1 MVSQR
6 VKTAVQELLERVQ
19 SYITS
24 SLYWHAV
31 FVVNICG
38 RVSVDFFASGELRR
52 FWPLPE
58 GLYLRL
64 FVEELKES
72 NENVQGQLLLLK
84 FQRLRVVLERSIVEE
99 GYYWEETR
107 IENIYRIE
115 PTDEYIVARALWSS
129 GRLIP
134 IETSQLERAI
144 AGVIDEKECS
154 RPVRL

>member
-6 VKTAVQELLERVQ
+6 VRAAVQELLERVQ

-24 SLYWHAV
+24 SSYWHAV
-31 FVVNICG
+31 FVINICG
-38 RVSVDFFASGELRR
+38 RVSVDFFACGELRR

-84 FQRLRVVLERSIVEE
+84 FQRLRVVLEKSIVEE

-115 PTDEYIVARALWSS
+115 PTDEYIIVRALWSS

-134 IETSQLERAI
+134 IETSQLERVI
-144 AGVIDEKECS
+144 ASIIDEKECS